1 MCSNGYTTP
10 KYIDSLKIQIKKYGS
25 YIQIGKKTILPHG
38 ELNVDVLKTGFV
50 LITLKKPINFF
61 GEKISII
68 IALASKNVEEHRLA
82 VLDINKYLKNN
93 DFETKLEKIKNY
105 IELIKFLKSLSVEGD
120 SNENSRY

>member
-1 MCSNGYTTP
+1 MVHIYKSA
-10 KYIDSLKIQIKKYGS
+10 
-25 YIQIGKKTILPHG
+25 KKTILPHG

>member
-1 MCSNGYTTP
+1 M
-10 KYIDSLKIQIKKYGS
+10 
-25 YIQIGKKTILPHG
+25 LPHG
-38 ELNVDVLKTGFV
+38 ELNVDVLKNWVCFNNF
-50 LITLKKPINFF
+50 KKTNKFF